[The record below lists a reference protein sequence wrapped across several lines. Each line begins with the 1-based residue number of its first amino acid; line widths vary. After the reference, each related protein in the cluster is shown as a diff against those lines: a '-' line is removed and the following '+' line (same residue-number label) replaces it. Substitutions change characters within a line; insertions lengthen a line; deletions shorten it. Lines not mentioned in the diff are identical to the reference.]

1 MAENIFA
8 SFDISGQGMS
18 VQRMRLSAVA
28 KNIANLNTTKD
39 THGGPY
45 QRDVV
50 VVRAIQGSP
59 FEGELQDQIAM
70 RRTSPEHAP
79 NAMPGTYPP
88 NYDVLQARTVKDSSP
103 PRLVYDPE
111 HPDADDDGYVKMPN
125 INIVTEM
132 VEMMNASRSY
142 QNNVEVVNTAKELLM
157 RTLDVLKS

>member
-132 VEMMNASRSY
+132 VEMITAQRSFEA
-142 QNNVEVVNTAKELLM
+142 NTGVVDSAKNLARYSLEI
-157 RTLDVLKS
+157 